1 MELNLA
7 IGKFNLF
14 IGKSTPSS
22 RDCENICKLTSID
35 DVEVEFAI
43 MTDKIKEALI
53 RNNVD
58 IVSLIEQLCAISA
71 VSNKNVPLF
80 DKDVFEKIKSIN
92 EFWKE
97 LRMFWNIFDYD
108 LLWFIIMVSKCE
120 EAQVIFDEFL
130 SRIDPSAIE
139 DVDLVLHCRVEHR
152 EGLLKPVLRI
162 KINAKKCTVN
172 IQRKAKEM
180 VSEKF
185 NLKKFVL
192 CFKGIKKGCI
202 ELLYYISQGVASYV
216 LQCTISKGVLEG
228 LSSCKIISLHIDDH
242 KLKVPFEITDTVEVS
257 SQP

>member
-1 MELNLA
+1 M
-7 IGKFNLF
+7 
-14 IGKSTPSS
+14 
-22 RDCENICKLTSID
+22 
-35 DVEVEFAI
+35 
-43 MTDKIKEALI
+43 MTTEIKHALI

-58 IVSLIEQLCAISA
+58 VTSLIEQLCAISA

-80 DKDVFEKIKSIN
+80 DKDVFEKMNSIN

-97 LRMFWNIFDYD
+97 LRMFWSIFDYD
-108 LLWFIIMVSKCE
+108 LLRFIIMVSKCK

-139 DVDLVLHCRVEHR
+139 DVDLVLHCRVEYR

-162 KINAKKCTVN
+162 KINAEKCTVN

-185 NLKKFVL
+185 DLKEYTL

-202 ELLYYISQGVASYV
+202 ELLYYISQGVMSHF
-216 LQCTISKGVLEG
+216 LQYTITKDILEG
-228 LSSCKIISLHIDDH
+228 LMSCNIISLHINDH
-242 KLKVPFEITDTVEVS
+242 KLKVAFEITDIVEVS
-257 SQP
+257 YRK